1 MVVHKAEYKNG
12 KYTLRLLAGE
22 CSKLYRC
29 DALLAN
35 DTTTLAAFYVRSPRG
50 KPKFKSANFALFVFQ
65 KRERVWEPITRGVI
79 LVIDFC
85 LRPSVWRE

>member
-35 DTTTLAAFYVRSPRG
+35 DTTTLVTFYTSPRS

-65 KRERVWEPITRGVI
+65 TKGE
-79 LVIDFC
+79 
-85 LRPSVWRE
+85 SVGADNARRYSGD

>member
-35 DTTTLAAFYVRSPRG
+35 DTTTLATF
-50 KPKFKSANFALFVFQ
+50 
-65 KRERVWEPITRGVI
+65 
-79 LVIDFC
+79 
-85 LRPSVWRE
+85 

>member
-35 DTTTLAAFYVRSPRG
+35 DTTTLVTFRQEVLDQSL
-50 KPKFKSANFALFVFQ
+50 FKSANFRAFVFQ
-65 KRERVWEPITRGVI
+65 TKGE
-79 LVIDFC
+79 
-85 LRPSVWRE
+85 SVGADNARRYSGD

>member
-29 DALLAN
+29 DAVLAN
-35 DTTTLAAFYVRSPRG
+35 DTTTLATF
-50 KPKFKSANFALFVFQ
+50 
-65 KRERVWEPITRGVI
+65 
-79 LVIDFC
+79 
-85 LRPSVWRE
+85 

>member
-35 DTTTLAAFYVRSPRG
+35 DTTTLVTFYTRSPRS

-65 KRERVWEPITRGVI
+65 TKGECVGTDNARRYSG
-79 LVIDFC
+79 D
-85 LRPSVWRE
+85 